1 MKCWS
6 EAGKK
11 PRATRFAIQ
20 LRLRYR
26 AVGDP
31 TWGTGESTNISRT
44 GLLFRGDRPVEARTP
59 VEFSFK
65 LPVAIPGE
73 PPANVRCLGEIVRHA
88 SSEPGGAPELGA
100 TILDYQFVRAG
111 LRLAQ
116 VNT

>member
-6 EAGKK
+6 EGAQK

-26 AVGDP
+26 AVGET

-65 LPVAIPGE
+65 LPVAIAGE
-73 PPANVRCLGEIVRHA
+73 PPANVRCLGKIVRHA
-88 SSEPGGAPELGA
+88 PSAPGVAPELGA

-116 VNT
+116 VTT